1 MRVEAFLEA
10 SRERHPDK
18 TALVAGGAR
27 VSYAELDAASNRL
40 ANALRERGLAR
51 GDRVVVFLS
60 NSVEAVVSIFGTL
73 KAGGVFSVVNPG
85 TKADKLAWLLEKYRA
100 TALITERRLLAVA
113 AEAIPRAPSLVLA
126 LVAGAKD
133 LPAGLVSW
141 EAALAA
147 ADPAPRA
154 ASGRGIDLDLAMIV
168 TTSGSTGVPKGVM
181 MTHQNVVAAAT
192 SITTYLESAPED
204 RVLSVLPLAFDY
216 GLYQVLMSVKV
227 GATLVLEKSFTYPS
241 VLLQKM
247 KDERI
252 TGLPVVPTM
261 VAILLQMKDIQ
272 PGAFPHLRYVTSTA
286 AALPPAHIQRLQDV
300 FPATRIYSMYGLT
313 ECKRCTW
320 LPPEEL
326 RRRPGSVGIAIPGT
340 EAYVVDERGER
351 TAPGVIGE
359 LVIRGAH
366 VFKGYWENEEETERM
381 LKPGPHP
388 WEKVLHTGDLFKTDG
403 DGYLYFVGRK
413 DDIIK
418 TAGEKV
424 SPKEVENVIYAL
436 PGIRHAAVIGVPD
449 PVLGAAIRA
458 VVVAEPDSG
467 LTEREVIAHCAAHL
481 ESFMVPGAVE
491 FRSELPQGPT
501 GKIRRGQLQKEA
513 MRQALGLPA
522 DAEVIAP

>member
-1 MRVEAFLEA
+1 VRVEAFLEE
-10 SRERHPDK
+10 SRRRHPDK
-18 TALVAGGAR
+18 IALVAGGAR
-27 VSYAELDAASNRL
+27 LSYADLDAAANRCV
-40 ANALRERGLAR
+40 NALRERGLAR
-51 GDRVVVFLS
+51 GDRVVIFLN
-60 NSVEAVVSIFGTL
+60 NSVEAVVSIFGAL

-85 TKADKLAWLLEKYRA
+85 TKGDKLAWLLEKYRA
-100 TALITERRLLAVA
+100 TALVTERRLLPVA

-126 LVAGAKD
+126 LVAGARD
-133 LPAGLVSW
+133 LPAGLVAW
-141 EAALAA
+141 DAALAA
-147 ADPAPRA
+147 AGEQPVAD
-154 ASGRGIDLDLAMIV
+154 RGIDVDLAMIV

-192 SITTYLESAPED
+192 SITTYLQSSPED

-241 VLLQKM
+241 LVLQKL
-247 KDERI
+247 KEERI

-261 VAILLQMKDIQ
+261 VAILLQMKDIA
-272 PGAFPHLRYVTSTA
+272 PGDFPDLRYVTSTA
-286 AALPPAHIQRLQDV
+286 AALPPAHIQRLQDL
-300 FPATRIYSMYGLT
+300 FPATRLYSMYGLT

-340 EAYVVDERGER
+340 EAWIVDESGRRVG
-351 TAPGVIGE
+351 PGAIGE

-366 VFKGYWENEEETERM
+366 VFKGYWENPEETDKM
-381 LKPGPHP
+381 LKPGPWP
-388 WEKVLHTGDLFKTDG
+388 WEKVLHTGDLFKADA

-436 PGIRHAAVIGVPD
+436 PGIRHAAVIPVPD
-449 PVLGAAIRA
+449 GVLGQAIRA

-467 LTEREVIAHCAAHL
+467 LTERGVIAHCAAHL

-491 FRSELPQGPT
+491 FRGELPQGPT
-501 GKIRRGQLQKEA
+501 GKIRRSQLQAEA
-513 MRQALGLPA
+513 ARRALGLPA
-522 DAEVIAP
+522 ADAEAVAP

>member
-1 MRVEAFLEA
+1 MRVEAFLAA

-18 TALVAGGAR
+18 IALVAGGAR
-27 VSYAELDAASNRL
+27 VTYAELDASATRL
-40 ANALRERGLAR
+40 ANALRARGLAR
-51 GDRVVVFLS
+51 GDRVVVFMN
-60 NSVEAVVSIFGTL
+60 NSIEAVVSIFGAL
-73 KAGGVFSVVNPG
+73 KAGAVFSVVNPG
-85 TKADKLAWLLEKYRA
+85 TKADKLAWLLDKYRA
-100 TALITERRLLAVA
+100 TALVTERRLLTLAC
-113 AEAIPRAPSLVLA
+113 EAIPRARSLALA
-126 LVAGAKD
+126 LVAGARD
-133 LPAGLVSW
+133 LPAGLVAW
-141 EAALAA
+141 DAALAEA
-147 ADPAPRA
+147 GEDPVSDP
-154 ASGRGIDLDLAMIV
+154 GIDADLAMIV

-192 SITTYLESAPED
+192 SIATYLRSAPAD

-241 VLLQKM
+241 VVLRKLKG
-247 KDERI
+247 ERI
-252 TGLPVVPTM
+252 TGFPVVPTM
-261 VAILLQMKDIQ
+261 VAILLQMKELA
-272 PGAFPHLRYVTSTA
+272 PGAFPRLRYITSTA
-286 AALPPAHIQRLQDV
+286 AALPPAHIQRLQDL
-300 FPATRIYSMYGLT
+300 FPDTRIYSMYGLT

-340 EAYVVDERGER
+340 EAWVVDENGRR
-351 TAPGVIGE
+351 VAPGVVGE

-366 VFKGYWENEEETERM
+366 VFKGYWENEEETDKM
-381 LKPGPHP
+381 LKPGPYP
-388 WEKVLHTGDLFKTDG
+388 WEKVLHTGDLFKTDA

-424 SPKEVENVIYAL
+424 SPKEVENAIYAL

-449 PVLGAAIRA
+449 AVLGSAIRA

-467 LTEREVIAHCAAHL
+467 LTERDVIAHCAAHL

-491 FRSELPQGPT
+491 FRAELPQGPT
-501 GKIRRGQLQKEA
+501 GKIRRSQVQAEA
-513 MRQALGLPA
+513 LRASEA
-522 DAEVIAP
+522 VAS

>member
-1 MRVEAFLEA
+1 MRVEAFLAA
-10 SRERHPDK
+10 SRERHPEK

-27 VSYAELDAASNRL
+27 VTYAELDAASNRL
-40 ANALRERGLAR
+40 ANALRARGLAR
-51 GDRVVVFLS
+51 GDRVVVFMN
-60 NSVEAVVSIFGTL
+60 NSIEAVVSIFGTL
-73 KAGGVFSVVNPG
+73 KAGAVFSVVNPG

-100 TALITERRLLAVA
+100 TALVTERRLLTLAC
-113 AEAIPRAPSLVLA
+113 EAIPRAPSLALA
-126 LVAGAKD
+126 LVVGAKD
-133 LPAGLVSW
+133 LPAGLVAW
-141 EAALAA
+141 DAALAA
-147 ADPAPRA
+147 AGEDPVRDP
-154 ASGRGIDLDLAMIV
+154 GIDVDLAMIV

-192 SITTYLESAPED
+192 SITTYLRSASSD

-241 VLLQKM
+241 VVLQKL
-247 KDERI
+247 KGERI
-252 TGLPVVPTM
+252 TGFPVVPTM
-261 VAILLQMKDIQ
+261 VAILLQMKELA
-272 PGAFPHLRYVTSTA
+272 PGAFPRLRYITSTA
-286 AALPPAHIQRLQDV
+286 AALPPAHIQRLQDL
-300 FPATRIYSMYGLT
+300 FPGTRIYSMYGLT

-340 EAYVVDERGER
+340 EAYVVDESGRR
-351 TAPGVIGE
+351 VAPGVVGE

-366 VFKGYWENEEETERM
+366 VFKGYWENEEETGKM
-381 LKPGPHP
+381 LKPGPYP
-388 WEKVLHTGDLFKTDG
+388 WEKVLHTGDLFKTDA

-424 SPKEVENVIYAL
+424 SPKEVENAIYAL

-449 PVLGAAIRA
+449 AVLGSAIRA

-467 LTEREVIAHCAAHL
+467 LTERDVIAHCAAHL
-481 ESFMVPGAVE
+481 EGFMVPGAVE

-501 GKIRRGQLQKEA
+501 GKIRRSQLQAEA
-513 MRQALGLPA
+513 LRQAEA
-522 DAEVIAP
+522 VAS

>member
-1 MRVEAFLEA
+1 MRVEAFLEE
-10 SRERHPDK
+10 SRARHPGK
-18 TALVAGGAR
+18 TALVAGGER
-27 VSYAELDAASNRL
+27 VSYAELDARASRL
-40 ANALRERGLAR
+40 ANALRARGLAR
-51 GDRVVVFLS
+51 GDRVVIFMN
-60 NSVEAVVSIFGTL
+60 NSVEAVVSIFGAL
-73 KAGGVFSVVNPG
+73 KAGAVFSVVNPG
-85 TKADKLAWLLEKYRA
+85 TKADKLAWLLDKYRA
-100 TALITERRLLAVA
+100 TALVTERRLLTLAC
-113 AEAIPRAPSLVLA
+113 EAIPRAPSLALA
-126 LVAGAKD
+126 LVADARD
-133 LPAGLVSW
+133 LPAGLTAW
-141 EAALAA
+141 DAALEEADAA
-147 ADPAPRA
+147 PVRD
-154 ASGRGIDLDLAMIV
+154 RGIDVDLCMIV

-192 SITTYLESAPED
+192 SITTYLASAPED

-216 GLYQVLMSVKV
+216 GLYQVLMAVKV

-241 VLLQKM
+241 VLLQKL

-261 VAILLQMKDIQ
+261 VAILLQMKDLNA
-272 PGAFPHLRYVTSTA
+272 GEFPDLRYITSTA
-286 AALPPAHIQRLQDV
+286 AALPPAHIQRLQDL
-300 FPATRIYSMYGLT
+300 FPSTRIYSMYGLT

-326 RRRPGSVGIAIPGT
+326 RRRPGSVGVAIPGT
-340 EAYVVDERGER
+340 EAWIVGDDGARVG
-351 TAPGVIGE
+351 PGVTGE

-366 VFKGYWENEEETERM
+366 VFKGYWENDEETAKM

-388 WEKVLHTGDLFKTDG
+388 WEKVLYTGDLFKSDA

-424 SPKEVENVIYAL
+424 SPKEVENVVYAL

-449 PVLGAAIRA
+449 PVLGQAIRA

-467 LTEREVIAHCAAHL
+467 LTERDVIAHCAAHL

-501 GKIRRGQLQKEA
+501 GKIRRSQLQAEA
-513 MRQALGLPA
+513 ARRALGLPA
-522 DAEVIAP
+522 ADAEAITP

>member
-1 MRVEAFLEA
+1 MRVETFLEA
-10 SRERHPDK
+10 SRARHPDK
-18 TALVAGGAR
+18 IALVAGGAR
-27 VSYAELDAASNRL
+27 LSYAELDARANRL
-40 ANALRERGLAR
+40 ANALRARGLAR
-51 GDRVVVFLS
+51 GDRVIVFLN

-100 TALITERRLLAVA
+100 TALITERRLLGVA

-133 LPAGLVSW
+133 LPAGLVDW
-141 EAALAA
+141 DAALAA
-147 ADPAPRA
+147 AGEDVPDDA
-154 ASGRGIDLDLAMIV
+154 GIDVDLAMIV

-192 SITTYLESAPED
+192 SITTYLQSAPED

-216 GLYQVLMSVKV
+216 GLYQALMCVKV

-241 VLLQKM
+241 VLLQKL
-247 KDERI
+247 KAERI

-261 VAILLQMKDIQ
+261 VAILLQMKDIR
-272 PGAFPHLRYVTSTA
+272 PAEFPELRYITSTA
-286 AALPPAHIQRLQDV
+286 AALPPAHIQRLQTI

-340 EAYVVDERGER
+340 EATVVDESGRR
-351 TAPGVIGE
+351 AAPGAVGE

-366 VFKGYWENEEETERM
+366 VFKGYWENDEETDKM
-381 LKPGPHP
+381 LKPGPFP
-388 WEKVLHTGDLFKTDG
+388 WEKVLHTGDLFKTDA

-467 LTEREVIAHCAAHL
+467 LTEREIIAHCAAHL

-501 GKIRRGQLQKEA
+501 GKIRRSQLQAEA
-513 MRQALGLPA
+513 ARQALGLPA
-522 DAEVIAP
+522 ANAEAVAP

>member
-1 MRVEAFLEA
+1 MRVEAFLAA
-10 SRERHPDK
+10 SRERHPEK

-27 VSYAELDAASNRL
+27 VTYAELDAASSRL
-40 ANALRERGLAR
+40 ANALRARGLAG
-51 GDRVVVFLS
+51 GDRVVVFMN
-60 NSVEAVVSIFGTL
+60 NSIEAVVSIFGTL
-73 KAGGVFSVVNPG
+73 KAGAVFSVVNPG
-85 TKADKLAWLLEKYRA
+85 TKADKLAWLLDKYRA
-100 TALITERRLLAVA
+100 TALVTERRLLTVA
-113 AEAIPRAPSLVLA
+113 CEAIPRVPSLALA
-126 LVAGAKD
+126 LVVGAKD
-133 LPAGLVSW
+133 LPAGLVAW
-141 EAALAA
+141 DAAL
-147 ADPAPRA
+147 DA
-154 ASGRGIDLDLAMIV
+154 ASEDPVRDPGIDLDLAMIV

-192 SITTYLESAPED
+192 SITTYLRSAPSD

-241 VLLQKM
+241 VVLRKLKG
-247 KDERI
+247 ERI
-252 TGLPVVPTM
+252 TGFPVVPTM
-261 VAILLQMKDIQ
+261 VAILLQMKELQ
-272 PGAFPHLRYVTSTA
+272 PGAFPRLRYITSTA
-286 AALPPAHIQRLQDV
+286 AALPPAHIQRLQDL
-300 FPATRIYSMYGLT
+300 FPGTRIYSMYGLT

-340 EAYVVDERGER
+340 EAYVVDESGRR
-351 TAPGVIGE
+351 VAPGVVGE

-366 VFKGYWENEEETERM
+366 VFKGYWENEEETDKM
-381 LKPGPHP
+381 LKAGPYP
-388 WEKVLHTGDLFKTDG
+388 WEKVLHTGDLFKTDA

-424 SPKEVENVIYAL
+424 SPKEVENAIYAL

-449 PVLGAAIRA
+449 AVLGSAIRA

-467 LTEREVIAHCAAHL
+467 LTERDVIAHCAAHL
-481 ESFMVPGAVE
+481 EGFMVPGAVE

-501 GKIRRGQLQKEA
+501 GKIRRSQLQAEA
-513 MRQALGLPA
+513 LRQAEA
-522 DAEVIAP
+522 VAT